1 MPPPPGMRILCVDD
15 NEDAVDSLGT
25 LLAIVGCDVAVASD
39 AVKALAQVEE
49 FRPQVCI
56 LDITLNEID
65 WDGCKLAKEI
75 RSRKWAEDCLLIA
88 LTALGDYKSLE
99 WIADSGFDLYFTKPV
114 EPKELFE
121 TLNRFAEKGRPRL
134 PE

>member
-1 MPPPPGMRILCVDD
+1 MRILCVDD

-25 LLAIVGCDVAVASD
+25 LLAIVGCNVAVASD

-56 LDITLNEID
+56 LDITMPGM
-65 WDGCKLAKEI
+65 DGCELA
-75 RSRKWAEDCLLIA
+75 SRLRDGTAAAESLLIA
-88 LTALGDYKSLE
+88 LTALGDYNSLE
-99 WIADSGFDLYFTKPV
+99 RIAAAGFDLYFTKPI